1 MIHKKTRLC
10 VLLAVFAAA
19 PAFAQNVAVV
29 NGTAIPKSRA
39 DALIAQLV
47 KQGQKDSPQLH
58 DAVRDELIN
67 REILMQEAV
76 REGIPTRADVKAQVA
91 VAQQTV
97 VLRSLIEDYV
107 AKNKPSDAEVKA
119 RYDELVKQAGGKEY
133 HLHHI
138 LVDNEQQAKDLIAKI
153 KGGAKFE
160 DLAKQFSKDP
170 GSGKNGGDLD
180 WANPKTYVPEFAAA
194 AEKLQKGQ
202 MTDTP
207 VHTQFGWHIIKLED
221 RRQKGAPPFDQI
233 KDRILASL
241 VHRKAQEVGQ
251 KLRDGAQLE
260 FVDPALKAEVEEESK
275 IRPAPAPAKK

>member
-10 VLLAVFAAA
+10 LLLAAFAAA

-39 DALIAQLV
+39 DALIGQLV
-47 KQGQKDSPQLH
+47 KQGQQDTPQLH
-58 DAVRDELIN
+58 QAVRDELIN

-76 REGIPTRADVKAQVA
+76 REGVPSRADVKAQVA

-97 VLRSLIEDYV
+97 VLRAMIEDFA

-180 WANPKTYVPEFAAA
+180 WANPKSYVPEFSAA

-207 VHTQFGWHIIKLED
+207 VHTQFGWHIIRVD
-221 RRQKGAPPFDQI
+221 DIRDIAPPPLDQ
-233 KDRILASL
+233 
-241 VHRKAQEVGQ
+241 VKAQIVQQMQQE
-251 KLRDGAQLE
+251 KLQAFEQNLRT
-260 FVDPALKAEVEEESK
+260 KAK
-275 IRPAPAPAKK
+275 IQ

>member
-1 MIHKKTRLC
+1 MIQKKTRLC
-10 VLLAVFAAA
+10 LMLAAFAAA

-39 DALIAQLV
+39 DALIGQLV
-47 KQGQKDSPQLH
+47 KQGQQDTPQLH
-58 DAVRDELIN
+58 QAVRDELIN

-76 REGIPTRADVKAQVA
+76 REGVPSRADVKAQVA

-97 VLRSLIEDYV
+97 VLRAMIEDFA

-180 WANPKTYVPEFAAA
+180 WANPKSYVPEFSAA

-207 VHTQFGWHIIKLED
+207 VHTQFGWHIIRVD
-221 RRQKGAPPFDQI
+221 DIRDIAPPPLDQ
-233 KDRILASL
+233 
-241 VHRKAQEVGQ
+241 VKAQIVQQMQQE
-251 KLRDGAQLE
+251 KLQAFEQNLRT
-260 FVDPALKAEVEEESK
+260 KAK
-275 IRPAPAPAKK
+275 IQ

>member
-10 VLLAVFAAA
+10 VMLAAFAAA

-39 DALIAQLV
+39 DALIEQLV
-47 KQGQKDSPQLH
+47 KQGQQDTPQLH
-58 DAVRDELIN
+58 QAVRDELVN

-76 REGIPTRADVKAQVA
+76 REGVPSRADVKAQVA

-97 VLRSLIEDYV
+97 VLRAMIEDYV

-119 RYDELVKQAGGKEY
+119 RYGELIKQAGGKEY

-194 AEKLQKGQ
+194 AGKLQKGQ

-207 VHTQFGWHIIKLED
+207 VHTQFGWHIIRVD
-221 RRQKGAPPFDQI
+221 DIRDIAPPPLDQVKGQI
-233 KDRILASL
+233 VQQMQQEKLQAFEQTLRA
-241 VHRKAQEVGQ
+241 KAKVQ
-251 KLRDGAQLE
+251 
-260 FVDPALKAEVEEESK
+260 
-275 IRPAPAPAKK
+275 

>member
-10 VLLAVFAAA
+10 VMLAAFVAA

-39 DALIAQLV
+39 DALIEQLV
-47 KQGQKDSPQLH
+47 KQGQQDTPQLH
-58 DAVRDELIN
+58 QAVRDELVN
-67 REILMQEAV
+67 REILMQEAL
-76 REGIPTRADVKAQVA
+76 REGVPSRADVKAQVA

-97 VLRSLIEDYV
+97 VLRAMIEDYV

-119 RYDELVKQAGGKEY
+119 RYDDLIKQAGGKEY

-202 MTDTP
+202 MTDAP
-207 VHTQFGWHIIKLED
+207 VHTQFGWHIIRVD
-221 RRQKGAPPFDQI
+221 DVRDIAPPPLDQVKGQI
-233 KDRILASL
+233 VQQMQQEKLQAFEQTLRA
-241 VHRKAQEVGQ
+241 KA
-251 KLRDGAQLE
+251 
-260 FVDPALKAEVEEESK
+260 K
-275 IRPAPAPAKK
+275 IQ

>member
-1 MIHKKTRLC
+1 MIQKKTRLW
-10 VLLAVFAAA
+10 VLLAAFAAA

-47 KQGQKDSPQLH
+47 KQGQQDTPQLH
-58 DAVRDELIN
+58 QAVRDELVN

-76 REGIPTRADVKAQVA
+76 REGVPSRADVKAQVA

-97 VLRSLIEDYV
+97 VLRAMIEDYV

-119 RYDELVKQAGGKEY
+119 RYDELIKQAGGKEY

-138 LVDNEQQAKDLIAKI
+138 LVDNEQQAKDLIGKI

-194 AEKLQKGQ
+194 AEKLKKGQ

-207 VHTQFGWHIIKLED
+207 VHTQFGWHIIRVD
-221 RRQKGAPPFDQI
+221 DVRDVAPPPLDQ
-233 KDRILASL
+233 
-241 VHRKAQEVGQ
+241 VKAQIVQQMQQE
-251 KLRDGAQLE
+251 KLQAFEQSLRA
-260 FVDPALKAEVEEESK
+260 KAKVE
-275 IRPAPAPAKK
+275 